1 MEIKLGILRVLLLRC
16 VMLRT
21 LLENLNFSSLRP
33 VEERRIISQLKCQ
46 RLTIQLLLVEY
57 LYQGFFLGTVDHY
70 TFYFYSKQDVFVGFA
85 TVPGFVSLTSTEG
98 SPYLQE
104 IMNEMYSR
112 IFCLL
117 RPWPPNYQTITVQ
130 LTWQIFICWSRETWL
145 P

>member
-33 VEERRIISQLKCQ
+33 VEERRIISQLKCPRQ
-46 RLTIQLLLVEY
+46 TIQQLLVEY
-57 LYQGFFLGTVDHY
+57 LYQGFFLETVTIY

-104 IMNEMYSR
+104 IMN
-112 IFCLL
+112 
-117 RPWPPNYQTITVQ
+117 
-130 LTWQIFICWSRETWL
+130 
-145 P
+145 

>member
-33 VEERRIISQLKCQ
+33 VEERRIISQLKCPRQ
-46 RLTIQLLLVEY
+46 TIQQLLVEY
-57 LYQGFFLGTVDHY
+57 LYQGFILEMVALY
-70 TFYFYSKQDVFVGFA
+70 CTFYLYSKQDVFVGFA

-104 IMNEMYSR
+104 IMN
-112 IFCLL
+112 
-117 RPWPPNYQTITVQ
+117 
-130 LTWQIFICWSRETWL
+130 
-145 P
+145 